1 MAVGGKA
8 ILFGLLT
15 MMAVAGSAL
24 AVGAAPAQV
33 ETAALASQ
41 SQPSYRLAQLKLNF
55 GLTRDD
61 AIRLLLENG
70 YLDIRITRTS
80 FKNIR
85 AQACFNGTRYGLKVR
100 RLSGRIIRGD
110 QLDKCRRSYNAQEIA
125 ARLKKQGLDKI
136 SVSPA
141 GRGRYVANACDY
153 DQRVR
158 LDIDRY
164 GEVLQRSIT
173 GRCQRGPNVVKIKRQ
188 LKNDGFTRIQVV
200 EKNQRRLIV
209 EACFSGDKVRLRLA
223 PNGRIRRQDIIGTCQ
238 RPIRPQNIA
247 RTLNQLGYS
256 RVTVIDDQL
265 PVYKAEACRQNSLM
279 RIRMNR
285 YGEVISA
292 SRLGPCS
299 PPLTR
304 RQIVE
309 MLQRRGAN
317 RVEVLSSNSQGFRAT
332 ACYRLERR
340 EYRIDPYGAILNRQ
354 TIGRCEQ
361 APRLNSVL
369 KDFRSRG
376 MRNMRILVE
385 GCRNGRRLQI
395 ELNQFGDEI
404 NRQRIGRC

>member
-1 MAVGGKA
+1 MAIRGKA
-8 ILFGLLT
+8 ILLGLLA
-15 MMAVAGSAL
+15 MMAVAGSAP
-24 AVGAAPAQV
+24 AVGAAFAPAGSSAK
-33 ETAALASQ
+33 TSQ

-55 GLTRDD
+55 GLTQDD
-61 AIRLLLENG
+61 ARRLLFESG
-70 YLDIRITRTS
+70 YLDIQITRTS
-80 FKNIR
+80 FKNVR
-85 AQACFNGTRYGLKVR
+85 AQACLNGIRYEVKVR
-100 RLSGRIIRGD
+100 RLSGRVIRGN
-110 QLDKCRRSYNAQEIA
+110 QIGKCRRSYDAQEIA

-136 SVSPA
+136 SVSRA
-141 GRGRYVANACDY
+141 GRERFVANACDLE
-153 DQRVR
+153 QRVR
-158 LDIDRY
+158 LDINRY

-173 GRCQRGPNVVKIKRQ
+173 GRCQRGPNIVEIKRQ
-188 LKNDGFTRIQVV
+188 LKDDGFTRVQVV
-200 EKNQRRLIV
+200 EKNPRRLIV

-223 PNGRIRRQDIIGTCQ
+223 ADGRIRQQDIIGTCQ

-247 RTLNQLGYS
+247 QALNRLGYN

-265 PVYKAEACRQNSLM
+265 PVYKAQACRQNSLM
-279 RIRMNR
+279 RVRLNR

-304 RQIVE
+304 QQVVE

-317 RVEVLSSNSQGFRAT
+317 RVDILSSNSRGFRAT

-340 EYRIDPYGAILNRQ
+340 QYRIDPYGAILDRQ
-354 TIGRCEQ
+354 TVGRCEQ

-369 KDFRSRG
+369 KDFRSQG
-376 MRNMRILVE
+376 MRDVRILVE

-404 NRQRIGRC
+404 NRERIGRC

>member
-1 MAVGGKA
+1 MAVRGKA
-8 ILFGLLT
+8 ILLGLLA
-15 MMAVAGSAL
+15 MMVVGGFAP
-24 AVGAAPAQV
+24 AVGAKPVQNAPAAIA
-33 ETAALASQ
+33 TQ
-41 SQPSYRLAQLKLNF
+41 SQPSFRLAQLKLNF

-61 AIRLLLENG
+61 ARRLLFESG

-85 AQACFNGTRYGLKVR
+85 AQACFNGIRYGLKVR
-100 RLSGRIIRGD
+100 RLSGRVIRGKEIG
-110 QLDKCRRSYNAQEIA
+110 KCRRAFDAQEIA
-125 ARLKKQGLDKI
+125 ARLKRQGLDKI
-136 SVSPA
+136 SVSPV
-141 GRGRYVANACDY
+141 GRERFVANACDY

-173 GRCQRGPNVVKIKRQ
+173 GRCQRGPNVGDIKRQ
-188 LKNDGFTRIQVV
+188 LKNDGFSRIKVV
-200 EKNQRRLIV
+200 EKTQRRLVV

-223 PNGRIRRQDIIGTCQ
+223 LNGRIRRQDVIGTCQ
-238 RPIRPQNIA
+238 RPIRAQDIA
-247 RTLNQLGYS
+247 RTLNRLGYS
-256 RVTVIDDQL
+256 RVTVIDNQL

-279 RIRMNR
+279 RVRLNR

-304 RQIVE
+304 QQVVE

-317 RVEVLSSNSQGFRAT
+317 RVEVISSNSRGFRAT

-376 MRNMRILVE
+376 MRNVRILVE

-404 NRQRIGRC
+404 NRRRIGRC